1 LHLPRSPY
9 FGPTILGLLMTVPIV
24 VFQVMGAI
32 TYRLIEG
39 FGPLVILLLLIA
51 GAIKLWEWFRRRQTC
66 DGPAPA
72 RAAEP
77 RRLLRYL

>member
-1 LHLPRSPY
+1 VRSLALWSLAIY

-51 GAIKLWEWFRRRQTC
+51 GAMKLWEWFRRRR
-66 DGPAPA
+66 GM
-72 RAAEP
+72 R
-77 RRLLRYL
+77 